1 MVADGN
7 WTYCGAYPIMHKNI
21 KSVYCIPKTNR
32 TMSVK
37 YNLAKKNAKGLNKGP
52 RPRRLKQ
59 ESGKGGRR
67 HEGSAKRGGM
77 VPLRLLALGTP
88 TPRALPCHC

>member
-37 YNLAKKNAKGLNKGP
+37 YNLAKKN
-52 RPRRLKQ
+52 
-59 ESGKGGRR
+59 
-67 HEGSAKRGGM
+67 
-77 VPLRLLALGTP
+77 VPILSIQFNIV
-88 TPRALPCHC
+88 